1 MKIAF
6 VCESLSF
13 GGIERVVSIL
23 SDSFLKDGSDVS
35 IITTVD
41 SKSSFAIDPKIH
53 VFQLPYNVQANA
65 ALKVKQK
72 ISALR
77 KTIKN
82 HAYDVCIAFGYKASV
97 YTIQAAKKL
106 PTKVVISERTDPDS
120 YGNKYIRKI
129 RDMAYRKADLLVC
142 QTDYVKAYY
151 AKRKVLRSVVIP
163 NPVRSGLPERYE
175 GERDKV
181 IVNFCRLNRQK
192 NIPMMVDAFS
202 IFSQKHGDYTIHI
215 YGEGALKEELVQ
227 YIAAKGLSDKI
238 QIFDFAADVHQRI
251 LQSAMFV
258 SSSDYE
264 GISNSMLEAL
274 AIGLPSIC
282 TDCPVG
288 GARLVIES
296 GVNGILVPLRDAEA
310 LAEAMTAVADDR
322 ELSERLSKAAV
333 GVKTRFS
340 VDNIIA
346 QWKEKVRGLFD

>member
-1 MKIAF
+1 M
-6 VCESLSF
+6 
-13 GGIERVVSIL
+13 
-23 SDSFLKDGSDVS
+23 
-35 IITTVD
+35 
-41 SKSSFAIDPKIH
+41 
-53 VFQLPYNVQANA
+53 
-65 ALKVKQK
+65 
-72 ISALR
+72 
-77 KTIKN
+77 
-82 HAYDVCIAFGYKASV
+82 
-97 YTIQAAKKL
+97 
-106 PTKVVISERTDPDS
+106 
-120 YGNKYIRKI
+120 
-129 RDMAYRKADLLVC
+129 
-142 QTDYVKAYY
+142 
-151 AKRKVLRSVVIP
+151 
-163 NPVRSGLPERYE
+163 
-175 GERDKV
+175 
-181 IVNFCRLNRQK
+181 
-192 NIPMMVDAFS
+192 
-202 IFSQKHGDYTIHI
+202 
-215 YGEGALKEELVQ
+215 Q